1 MTARCPAGTC
11 YAGADGCATTCASG
25 KACSTL
31 SVDCVHKKMNG
42 RTCTA
47 KTGDPDPTLDPLF
60 NPKNYSRYKK

>member
-1 MTARCPAGTC
+1 
-11 YAGADGCATTCASG
+11 
-25 KACSTL
+25 
-31 SVDCVHKKMNG
+31 MNG